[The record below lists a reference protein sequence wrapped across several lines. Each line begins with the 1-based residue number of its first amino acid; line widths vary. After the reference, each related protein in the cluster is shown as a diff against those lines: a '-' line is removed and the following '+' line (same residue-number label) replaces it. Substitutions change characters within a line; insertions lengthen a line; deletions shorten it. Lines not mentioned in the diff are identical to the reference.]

1 MVTLEKL
8 GIFKRFCGD
17 PDWFARSANERERQM
32 LSDEEWYLIETLLQ
46 DATVLVRDLG
56 SPNRSAEANQRLTE
70 NCESVEVINEIKRL
84 ATVG

>member
-8 GIFKRFCGD
+8 KIFKRYSDIDSFGRK
-17 PDWFARSANERERQM
+17 ASKIEKQIM
-32 LSDEEWYLIETLLQ
+32 SDEEWWLIETLLQ

-56 SPNRSAEANQRLTE
+56 SPNRSAQANQRLTE
-70 NCESVEVINEIKRL
+70 NCQSDEVINEIKRL